1 MFHTQTKKRFKSRR
15 ITNFPAAI
23 TLSPRVPQ
31 CPPHSPI
38 PGSGYAV
45 NANTRE
51 TLGPLG
57 VARVPIA
64 PINVADFVGNMRDI
78 KHYWFQS
85 SCEDDI
91 GWLIRLNWAAFIFL
105 VEWTWCRIVD
115 IHTISC
121 VGACVGAWEH
131 MLCFGMH
138 AFGSRSMPLI
148 GELCLC
154 LENHAVEKS
163 F

>member
-1 MFHTQTKKRFKSRR
+1 MFHTQTKKRFKSCR

-23 TLSPRVPQ
+23 TISPRVPQ
-31 CPPHSPI
+31 RPPQSPI
-38 PGSGYAV
+38 PIAGNAAHAV
-45 NANTRE
+45 TKE
-51 TLGPLG
+51 IFWSLWF
-57 VARVPIA
+57 ARVPLASINIA
-64 PINVADFVGNMRDI
+64 ELVRNTGELE
-78 KHYWFQS
+78 HYWFQS
-85 SCEDDI
+85 TYEDDI
-91 GWLIRLNWAAFIFL
+91 GWLICLSWAAFKFL
-105 VEWTWCRIVD
+105 VEWTRCGIVD
-115 IHTISC
+115 IHTIAC